1 MTLQYWYMLPI
12 AVVIGAIATA
22 SGIGGATFFAP
33 LFVLVLGIAPE
44 VAIGAA
50 LITEVFGFT
59 SGFYS
64 YARRRVIDYRLGTAL
79 LVATI
84 PMALLGTWI
93 SELIEPDVLKAILGV
108 GLFAVAANALR
119 KLEPE
124 AVQGRDKAIHRECG
138 DGKGETCLITAKGE
152 EICYTVC
159 NRTEGRMIASVG
171 ALFKGMIGT
180 GLGEIDDHFLLER
193 CRVPSIVS
201 VATGVFVLLFT
212 TLSASLGHLL
222 GFVQTGGSVLN
233 TVLSLLL
240 FTIPGVLIGGQ
251 LGPWVAIHSPRRAFD
266 RVLHAVLLLAAGLL
280 LVEVAI

>member
-1 MTLQYWYMLPI
+1 MMLHYWYILPVAI
-12 AVVIGAIATA
+12 IIGAIATA

-33 LFVLVLGIAPE
+33 LLVLAMGITPE
-44 VAIGAA
+44 VAIGTA

-64 YARRRVIDYRLGTAL
+64 YARKRVIDYRLGVAL
-79 LVATI
+79 LVVTI

-93 SELIEPDVLKAILGV
+93 SEFIDPEVLKAILGV

-119 KLEPE
+119 KLDPE
-124 AVQGRDKAIHRECG
+124 AVEDRDAAIRRECG
-138 DGKGETCLITAKGE
+138 DGRGETCLLTAHGE

-159 NRTEGRMIASVG
+159 NRTEGRLVASVG

-180 GLGEIDDHFLLER
+180 GLGEIDEHFFLER
-193 CRVPSIVS
+193 CHIPSMVS

-222 GFVQTGGSVLN
+222 GFIQTGGPVLS
-233 TVLSLLL
+233 TVLGILV
-240 FTIPGVLIGGQ
+240 FAIPGVLIGGQ
-251 LGPWVAIHSPRRAFD
+251 LGPWVAALFPQRAFD
-266 RVLHAVLLLAAGLL
+266 RTLHVLLLAVACLA
-280 LVEVAI
+280 LVEVIL

>member
-1 MTLQYWYMLPI
+1 MTLQYWYMLPVAI
-12 AVVIGAIATA
+12 IIGALATA

-44 VAIGAA
+44 VAVGTA

-64 YARRRVIDYRLGTAL
+64 YARRRVVDYRLGAAL
-79 LVATI
+79 LVVTV

-93 SELIEPDVLKAILGV
+93 SELIETDVLKAVLGV

-119 KLEPE
+119 KLKPD
-124 AVQGRDKAIHRECG
+124 AVLDRDQAIHREYG
-138 DGKGETCLITAKGE
+138 DGKGETCLITAEGE

-159 NRTEGRMIASVG
+159 NRTEGRLIASVG

-180 GLGEIDDHFLLER
+180 GLGEIDEHFFLER
-193 CRVPSIVS
+193 CHVPSMVS

-212 TLSASLGHLL
+212 TFAASLGHLL
-222 GFVQTGGSVLN
+222 GFIQTGGTVLS
-233 TVLSLLL
+233 TVLSLLV

-251 LGPWVAIHSPRRAFD
+251 LGPWVAARLPQRAFD
-266 RVLHAVLLLAAGLL
+266 RTVHILLLAAACLA
-280 LVEVAI
+280 LVEVVL

>member
-1 MTLQYWYMLPI
+1 MTLQFWYMLPV
-12 AVVIGAIATA
+12 AVVIGALATA

-44 VAIGAA
+44 VAIGTA
-50 LITEVFGFT
+50 LITEVFGLT
-59 SGFYS
+59 SGFHS
-64 YARRRVIDYRLGTAL
+64 YARRRVVDYRLGAAL
-79 LVATI
+79 LVVTV

-124 AVQGRDKAIHRECG
+124 AVEGRDEAIHRECG

-159 NRTEGRMIASVG
+159 NRTEGRLLASVG

-180 GLGEIDDHFLLER
+180 GLGEIDGHFLLER
-193 CRVPSIVS
+193 CRVPSMVS

-222 GFVQTGGSVLN
+222 GFVQTGGSVLSA
-233 TVLSLLL
+233 VLSLLL

-251 LGPWVAIHSPRRAFD
+251 LGPWVAARFPQRSFD
-266 RVLHAVLLLAAGLL
+266 RALHILFLLAASLV
-280 LVEVAI
+280 LVEVVI